1 MAILQLKAQ
10 GSLLTLESAIE
21 NMVSTQVDYDKF
33 QFTFSSE
40 WEDYA
45 KTAVFYSNAENKV
58 LLLLTNNEPQYIP
71 WEALEN
77 ADVLYI
83 GVYGVRDDGSILPTN
98 FVYQRVAVGAY
109 GAGVAT
115 ADPTPNVYTQ
125 LLTAYAGVQQISSA
139 AIDVNGHL
147 LLTLN
152 DESIV
157 DVGSVVGPTGA
168 TGATGPAGPAGPAGP
183 SGEPG
188 PVGETGPAG
197 EMGLPGL
204 PGLPGEIGPAGPQGE
219 IGIPGPIGPPGE
231 QGAAGLPGEDGAI
244 GPMGPEGPPGLPG
257 AAGEAG
263 PKGDP
268 FVYADFT
275 EEQLLALTGPQ
286 GLPGAQGEVGPRGD
300 PFLYTDFTEPQL
312 LALVGPQGPAG
323 ADGAQGTAGAD
334 GDDGIDAYVHIK
346 YAAAQPDSDDD
357 MTATPS
363 AWMGVYSGTSV
374 TAPTTYTSYSW
385 YNIKGA
391 TGAAGAD
398 GAQGIQGIQGLTG
411 TKAYVHIRYSA
422 IQPDSNDDMTTTPSA
437 YIGVYSGTSA
447 TAPTAYTSYAW
458 YKYKGETGE
467 TGAAGI
473 DGDYAMTTYTTVNL
487 STNTFICD
495 IANKTMANFYISDN
509 SATTRIVTFT
519 NVPTGRCEVM
529 IEYFANGQA
538 GATTWTLNTGSSLA
552 WSGDAA
558 PTIIANKTY
567 RIFFFTSDGGSTWDA
582 FASAGV

>member
-1 MAILQLKAQ
+1 MELNASMSSPELLQGNL
-10 GSLLTLESAIE
+10 G
-21 NMVSTQVDYDKF
+21 
-33 QFTFSSE
+33 
-40 WEDYA
+40 
-45 KTAVFYSNAENKV
+45 
-58 LLLLTNNEPQYIP
+58 
-71 WEALEN
+71 
-77 ADVLYI
+77 I
-83 GVYGVRDDGSILPTN
+83 GVLK
-98 FVYQRVAVGAY
+98 
-109 GAGVAT
+109 
-115 ADPTPNVYTQ
+115 
-125 LLTAYAGVQQISSA
+125 ISDI
-139 AIDVNGHL
+139 AIDYVEIDAAGDLLFHL
-147 LLTLN
+147 S
-152 DESIV
+152 E
-157 DVGSVVGPTGA
+157 GSVINAGSTKGEEGEQGPQ
-168 TGATGPAGPAGPAGP
+168 GPPGL
-183 SGEPG
+183 PG
-188 PVGETGPAG
+188 PEGAIGPEGPAG
-197 EMGLPGL
+197 EQ
-204 PGLPGEIGPAGPQGE
+204 GP
-219 IGIPGPIGPPGE
+219 IGPIGPPGE

-286 GLPGAQGEVGPRGD
+286 GLPGAQGGAGPKGD

-346 YAAAQPDSDDD
+346 YAAAQPNSDDD

-398 GAQGIQGIQGLTG
+398 GAQGPQGLPGADGAQGIQGIQGIQG
-411 TKAYVHIRYSA
+411 TAGTNAYVHIKYSA
-422 IQPDSNDDMTTTPSA
+422 VQPTQNADMTTTPSA

-467 TGAAGI
+467 AGAAGI

-509 SATTRIVTFT
+509 SASTRIVTFT

-538 GATTWTLNTGSSLA
+538 GATTWTLNTGSTLV
-552 WSGDAA
+552 WSGGEA
-558 PTIIANKTY
+558 PTIVANKTY
-567 RIFFFTSDGGSTWDA
+567 RIMFFTSDSGSTWHA
-582 FASAGV
+582 FSSLGV